1 MQPIRRRDF
10 SGSGDMPVQL
20 QTEIRK
26 KTVSESEKQTVS
38 ESEKQTVRKNT
49 GLQSLKQNKTGILMP
64 DIRLKRPGSDRNK
77 DDQKF
82 QRDQS
87 FRR

>member
-1 MQPIRRRDF
+1 
-10 SGSGDMPVQL
+10 MPVQL